1 LSKEC
6 SLCGEDNIDS
16 ATECENCGGKSFS
29 TETSANLKEEPAPT
43 SVLTMTDRKSDKV
56 IIISNSCLIGR
67 EGDVEAEFFA
77 EDMHISRR
85 HCNVILEKGEYKI
98 EHLSKVTPTK
108 INNIEL
114 SRGIRKTIRNGD
126 YLTIADKTFE
136 ISICNDAIQKETIQD
151 TATPVY
157 NDSIN
162 TDSVNKT
169 KYIIVCPK
177 CGSEY
182 EVDNIDERI
191 SECSNCDDYDKRE
204 ISKIGAKIKYAN

>member
-1 LSKEC
+1 MSKEC
-6 SLCGEDNIDS
+6 LSCGEDNIDS
-16 ATECENCGGKSFS
+16 AAECENCGGKSFS
-29 TETSANLKEEPAPT
+29 SETSANLEEESTPA
-43 SVLTMTDRKSDKV
+43 SVLIMTDRKSDKV
-56 IIISNSCLIGR
+56 IIISGSCLIGR

-114 SRGIRKTIRNGD
+114 SKGIRKTIRNGD

-136 ISICNDAIQKETIQD
+136 ISICNDAARSEAVQETVVPAD
-151 TATPVY
+151 
-157 NDSIN
+157 NN
-162 TDSVNKT
+162 SVNIT
-169 KYIIVCPK
+169 KYIIICPK

-182 EVDNIDERI
+182 EVDTRDDRID
-191 SECSNCDDYDKRE
+191 ECSNCDDYDKRE
-204 ISKIGAKIKYAN
+204 ISKIGARVKYAN